1 MNSTERRAVFSLA
14 GIFALRM
21 LGLFSILPVFALYA
35 VDLNGATPF
44 LIGLALGAYGLTQA
58 IFQIPFGVWSDR
70 IGRKPVIA
78 FGLVV
83 FALGSLVAAVSD
95 SITGIIFGRALQ
107 GSGAIAAAILALT
120 TDLTRAE
127 QRTKAMAVIGISIGA
142 MFMLALILAPLLEGW
157 VGVPGL
163 FWLTF
168 ILTIPALAVLWWLVP
183 AEPEFERKP
192 ETMQFSGVLKNAAL
206 LKLDLGIF
214 VLHLVMTALF
224 VVTPGVIAQVTGWES
239 SDHWKIY
246 IPVLI
251 LSVAGMLPL
260 VKRHSDARRLQGVF
274 IIAIAILAF
283 SQIALLFGQQS
294 LYLLLL
300 ALLLFFIGFNALE
313 AMLPS
318 QISRLAPARH
328 RGAALG
334 VYSTT
339 EYLGVFAGG
348 ALGGWLHGRFG
359 VNAVYG
365 LGLVLA
371 LLWLSV
377 AMGSADKSAA
387 QSDEALGVEE

>member
-1 MNSTERRAVFSLA
+1 MNSTERRAVISLA

-35 VDLNGATPF
+35 VDLDGATPF

-58 IFQIPFGVWSDR
+58 IFQIPFGIWSDR
-70 IGRKPVIA
+70 YGRKPVIA
-78 FGLVV
+78 IGLII

-120 TDLTRAE
+120 ADLTRAD

-142 MFMLALILAPLLEGW
+142 MFILAVIFAPVVEGW

-183 AEPEFERKP
+183 AEPRVERKP
-192 ETMQFSGVLKNAAL
+192 ETMQFAGVLKNAAL
-206 LKLDLGIF
+206 LKLDTGIF

-224 VVTPGVIAQVTGWES
+224 VVTPGVIAQVTGWQTA
-239 SDHWKIY
+239 DHWKIY
-246 IPVLI
+246 VPVLI
-251 LSVAGMLPL
+251 LSVIGMLPL
-260 VKRHSDARRLQGVF
+260 VKRHSGVASPQRAF
-274 IIAIAILAF
+274 LIAIAILGV
-283 SQIALLFGQQS
+283 SQAVLVFTQHSLPLLIVALW
-294 LYLLLL
+294 
-300 ALLLFFIGFNALE
+300 LFFVGFNALE

-318 QISRLAPARH
+318 QVSRLAPTQH

-339 EYLGVFAGG
+339 EYLGVFVGG
-348 ALGGWLHGRFG
+348 ALGGWLHGQYG
-359 VNAVYG
+359 VNAVY
-365 LGLVLA
+365 LFSLVMV
-371 LLWLSV
+371 LLWLFV
-377 AMGSADKSAA
+377 AAGLPGKSAVKSGNA
-387 QSDEALGVEE
+387 VGTGK